1 MTNAER
7 CAIII
12 LLNTNLKGRVYM
24 IKKFLDEF
32 KEFALK
38 GNVMDLAIG
47 VIIGGAFS
55 GLVTSLLDNIISP
68 IIGCF
73 SVGGFKG
80 LSFTLWKARLNYG
93 AFLNDIVN
101 FVVMAFVV
109 FLLMKAINKLIELG
123 KKKEEEKEE
132 EEAAADVALLTEIR
146 DLLLAGANEETL
158 AKIEAAKAAAEEKA
172 E

>member
-1 MTNAER
+1 M
-7 CAIII
+7 
-12 LLNTNLKGRVYM
+12 KGRVYM
-24 IKKFLDEF
+24 IKKFLAEF

-73 SVGGFKG
+73 SAGGFKG
-80 LSFTLWKARLNYG
+80 LSFTLWKARLSYG
-93 AFLNDIVN
+93 AFLNDIIN
-101 FVVMAFVV
+101 FIIMAFVV
-109 FLLMKAINKLIELG
+109 FMLMKGVNALISLG
-123 KKKEEEKEE
+123 KKKEEEAPAEPSKEE
-132 EEAAADVALLTEIR
+132 QLLTEIR
-146 DLLLAGANEETL
+146 DLLVAGANDEVL
-158 AKIEAAKAAAEEKA
+158 AKIEAAKAEK